1 MPENRRKEF
10 RELLAKRNRNS
21 SEVFA
26 CSMGHLPGM
35 MIEAKL
41 DERTA
46 ILARLDELQKED
58 PTLTDDNPDTYAAI
72 ADNMLYM
79 REHPVIPFAVRTAEK
94 GADLGAKLGSFFGKL
109 ARAMFHRR
117 KENAQQ

>member
-35 MIEAKL
+35 MMIEAKL
-41 DERTA
+41 DEWG
-46 ILARLDELQKED
+46 L
-58 PTLTDDNPDTYAAI
+58 PTE
-72 ADNMLYM
+72 
-79 REHPVIPFAVRTAEK
+79 R
-94 GADLGAKLGSFFGKL
+94 
-109 ARAMFHRR
+109 
-117 KENAQQ
+117 

>member
-35 MIEAKL
+35 MMIEAKL

-46 ILARLDELQKED
+46 ILARLFELQKED
-58 PTLTDDNPDTYAAI
+58 PTLTDDNPDIHGAC
-72 ADNMLYM
+72 ADNILFM
-79 REHPVIPFAVRTAEK
+79 RKHPFIRKLIE
-94 GADLGAKLGSFFGKL
+94 LGG
-109 ARAMFHRR
+109 MMT
-117 KENAQQ
+117 